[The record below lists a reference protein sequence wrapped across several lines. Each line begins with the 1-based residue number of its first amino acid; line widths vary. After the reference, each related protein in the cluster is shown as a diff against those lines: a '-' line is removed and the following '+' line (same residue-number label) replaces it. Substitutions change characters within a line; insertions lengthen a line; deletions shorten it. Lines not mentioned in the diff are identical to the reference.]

1 MARGDLLTGALAGIL
16 LAVLRAAQGR
26 AVPREALAA
35 ALPAGKRHWLDRSLG
50 TLVRRKLALE
60 SVDGFRAAGMAPRHA
75 EDDAEEAP
83 RREPSAL
90 PETTRQMLRA
100 ILRRAHAWR
109 AAGNPT
115 AAAELLQRAAE
126 HVRHPAVA
134 EDLAALAALF
144 AHAPGLYRDL
154 DLRQGAAA

>member
-1 MARGDLLTGALAGIL
+1 MARGDLRSGALAETL

-26 AVPREALAA
+26 NVPREALAA
-35 ALPAGKRHWLDRSLG
+35 ALPAAKRHWLDRSLG

-60 SVDGFRAAGMAPRHA
+60 SVAGFRAAGLEPP
-75 EDDAEEAP
+75 EPEGDEEAAP

-90 PETTRQMLRA
+90 PEATRQMLRA

-109 AAGNPT
+109 AAGN
-115 AAAELLQRAAE
+115 AEAGAELLQRAAE

-134 EDLAALAALF
+134 EDLSALSALF

-154 DLRQGAAA
+154 DLRAGAPA